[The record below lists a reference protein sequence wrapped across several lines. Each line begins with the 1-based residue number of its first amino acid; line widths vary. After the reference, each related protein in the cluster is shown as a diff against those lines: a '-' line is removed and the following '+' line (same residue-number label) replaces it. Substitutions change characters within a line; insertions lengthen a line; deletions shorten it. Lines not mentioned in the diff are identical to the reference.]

1 MFFRIQLMNLAIKT
15 TVLGLFAVF
24 AFSCNTNSLSL
35 PKNPTFNEHIAP
47 IIYKNCTPC
56 HRTGG
61 AAPFNLT
68 NYKEVW
74 RKKKTIRKVT
84 QSGYMPPWPAD
95 PNYSHFS
102 GEKILSPRDKAII
115 ALWVN
120 NNGPEGPKDKITALP
135 QFSEWSALG
144 KPDMVLYLDSIY
156 INGDNRDRFL
166 ITKIPFLLPA
176 DTFIRAIEFV
186 ADRKNL
192 VHHMNG
198 HLLSYEWE
206 AKKNVFEGKRVIDLE
221 TESETEYL
229 AQFNGLKLYN
239 DDNSKP
245 MRIHS
250 AVNYLPG
257 VEAQIYPEGIG
268 GFKVKRKGAIVANDI
283 HYGPIPKGQWDK
295 SHINLFFA
303 KKAPERITLEL
314 MLGTNG
320 VAPIEPPLSIPPNVV
335 KKFISKYKVESDI
348 SVLTI
353 NPHMHLLGKKFLAYA
368 IEPTGDTIKLISI
381 PRWDFK
387 WQYFYTFKK
396 MIPIPAGSLIV
407 IEAVFDNTSSNPYNP
422 NQPPIMV
429 SERLDRGGAGMRTT
443 DEMLQFIITY
453 LPYQAGDE
461 NISLE

>member
-1 MFFRIQLMNLAIKT
+1 MKSTLKI
-15 TVLGLFAVF
+15 
-24 AFSCNTNSLSL
+24 FSILCSIVIFDACKNGDSDL
-35 PKNPTFNEHIAP
+35 PTHPTFNEHVAA
-47 IIYKNCTPC
+47 IIYQNCTPC
-56 HRTGG
+56 HRNGG

-95 PNYSHFS
+95 ANYSHFK
-102 GEKILSPRDKAII
+102 GEKILSEKDKAII
-115 ALWVN
+115 KLWVD
-120 NNGPEGPKDKITALP
+120 NNGPEGPKDKIYPLP
-135 QFSEWSALG
+135 QYSEWSTLG
-144 KPDMVLYLDSIY
+144 KPDLVLYLDSIF
-156 INGDNRDRFL
+156 IDGDNRDRFL
-166 ITKIPFLLPA
+166 ITKIPYLLPS

-186 ADRKNL
+186 AGRKNL

-198 HLLSYEWE
+198 HLLSYDWE
-206 AKKNVFEGKRVIDLE
+206 AKKNVFEGNRVINLE
-221 TESETEYL
+221 TESDEAYL
-229 AQFNGLKLYN
+229 ALFNGLKLYN

-257 VEAQIYPEGIG
+257 VEAQIYPDGIG

-283 HYGPIPKGQWDK
+283 HYGPIPKGQWDR

-303 KKAPERITLEL
+303 PKAPERITLEM

-320 VAPIEPPLSIPPNVV
+320 IAPIEPPLVIPPNQI
-335 KKFISKYKVESDI
+335 KKFITRYKVETDI
-348 SVLTI
+348 SLLTI
-353 NPHMHLLGKKFLAYA
+353 NPHLHLLGQSFLAYA
-368 IEPTGDTIKLISI
+368 VKPTGDTIRLISI
-381 PRWDFK
+381 PHWDFK
-387 WQYFYTFKK
+387 WQYFYTFKN
-396 MIPIPAGSLIV
+396 MLPIPAGSIIV
-407 IEAVFDNTSSNPYNP
+407 VEAVFDNTSNNPYNP
-422 NQPPIMV
+422 NNPPKTV

-453 LPYQAGDE
+453 LPYKAGDE